1 MLKFS
6 SSGVSVYN
14 LTAERTQLL
23 GPFLE
28 PPPFIRHPKGCLV
41 WPPIASDRRHVQHSN
56 ENPREAYLSLEA
68 S

>member
-23 GPFLE
+23 GPFL
-28 PPPFIRHPKGCLV
+28 
-41 WPPIASDRRHVQHSN
+41 S
-56 ENPREAYLSLEA
+56 YLEVT
-68 S
+68 